1 MAEMNPELWQCRDS
15 KDLSLSATDKEG
27 VFTYSTLQD
36 LLRNYYLCQQ
46 SWKEVLLLVVLVYL
60 LTYLLCCLLKIPNSE
75 CRFGILKIYNELS
88 SLLYE
93 YISLSR
99 ITSLHGGAG

>member
-15 KDLSLSATDKEG
+15 KDLSPSTT

-93 YISLSR
+93 YTSLSR